1 MKDSIKIISAL
12 RSEWNGGDHP
22 NLYISG
28 CGKVNAAMVTMEMIK
43 YSELTQQP
51 ITTIIN
57 YGTAGSTTGVTGL
70 VDCTKFVQRD
80 MDVRPLGFALG
91 ETPFDIDPPV
101 VDFSYMDNPIGKK
114 LTCGTGDSFVTSG
127 DSIDTDVVDM
137 EAYAI
142 AKVCYNYNIDFI
154 SYKYITD
161 SGDPNDWEDNYTK
174 GIKFFK
180 ELLEEHYDMKDVIPS
195 I

>member
-12 RSEWNGGDHP
+12 RSEWNGGDYH

-28 CGKVNAAMVTMEMIK
+28 CGKVKAAMVTMEMIK
-43 YSELTQQP
+43 YSELTDQP

-70 VDCTKFVQRD
+70 VDCTKFIQRD

-101 VDFSYMDNPIGKK
+101 IDFSYMDNPIGK
-114 LTCGTGDSFVTSG
+114 
-127 DSIDTDVVDM
+127 
-137 EAYAI
+137 
-142 AKVCYNYNIDFI
+142 
-154 SYKYITD
+154 
-161 SGDPNDWEDNYTK
+161 
-174 GIKFFK
+174 
-180 ELLEEHYDMKDVIPS
+180 
-195 I
+195 

>member
-70 VDCTKFVQRD
+70 VDCTKFYQRD
-80 MDVRPLGFALG
+80 MDVRPLGFKLG

-101 VDFSYMDNPIGKK
+101 IDFSYMDNPIGKK
-114 LTCGTGDSFVTSG
+114 LSCGTGDSFVTSDKG
-127 DSIDTDVVDM
+127 IETDVVDM

-142 AKVCYNYNIDFI
+142 AKICCLEKIPFLCF
-154 SYKYITD
+154 KYISD
-161 SGDPNDWEDNYTK
+161 FADENAFHDFNQNVKNGGILFSNY
-174 GIKFFK
+174 
-180 ELLEEHYDMKDVIPS
+180 LESVSRYL
-195 I
+195 